1 MVLTQVIL
9 KAFIPQTWSNTHV
22 RRPKSTVLMAQMAPT
37 EVKVYHGF
45 FNRNLINWRSDNTNL
60 CAQ

>member
-37 EVKVYHGF
+37 EVNVYHGF
-45 FNRNLINWRSDNTNL
+45 FNCNLIS
-60 CAQ
+60 